1 MMETD
6 LEDKESN
13 TFKKSIG
20 YLQISTGIFHLS
32 LSIIYWIIFLPVSA
46 ILDYI
51 SKSLDLGLNASLI
64 ITVVNF
70 IVVFI
75 MIINIFNVILG
86 VINGM
91 DYFKTKNLKLISK
104 LVAIMTLL
112 IFPIGTITGW
122 VVLKYKI

>member
-1 MMETD
+1 MTKTD
-6 LEDKESN
+6 LEDKEN
-13 TFKKSIG
+13 NALKKSIG
-20 YLQISTGIFHLS
+20 YVQISTGIFHLS
-32 LSIIYWIIFLPVSA
+32 LAILYWIIFLPISA

-51 SKSLDLGLNASLI
+51 SKALDLGLDASSI

-75 MIINIFNVILG
+75 MVINLFNVILG

-122 VVLKYKI
+122 VVLKYRI